1 MLGVVV
7 ICGFVSEI
15 PLQTDPLRAS
25 PRGALPVSSFL
36 PARQLWLA
44 ASLAVAALCGCSLLP
59 HRALPPAPAGGA
71 AAGPPAAPEAAAPA
85 EGSSGGLLGAIGSM
99 FGGSPPDPNTQPE
112 AFASYQLE
120 EMAHAMDEDLRGT
133 PVEVSRTEPNV
144 LRVAV
149 PANYCFDAGR
159 SAVKQPLAAVLDR
172 VAAQLKLKTTLQV
185 VVVGPSDAGDNN
197 ALRALDRAAAAR
209 DYLIARGVPAAR
221 FAVLNQASPAG
232 LEVRVAARKGL
243 RGGIAEPAR
252 APAPRQDAATQPA
265 VR

>member
-1 MLGVVV
+1 V
-7 ICGFVSEI
+7 F
-15 PLQTDPLRAS
+15 
-25 PRGALPVSSFL
+25 SFH
-36 PARQLWLA
+36 PARQFWL
-44 ASLAVAALCGCSLLP
+44 ASLAAAVLGGCSLLP
-59 HRALPPAPAGGA
+59 HRAPPPAPAGGA
-71 AAGPPAAPEAAAPA
+71 TAPSPVPEAATPPPA

-99 FGGSPPDPNTQPE
+99 FGNNPPDPNTQPE

-172 VAAQLKLKTTLQV
+172 VAAQLKLKATLQV

-232 LEVRVAARKGL
+232 LEIRVAARKGL

-252 APAPRQDAATQPA
+252 APAPRQEATLPPAA
-265 VR
+265 R

>member
-1 MLGVVV
+1 M
-7 ICGFVSEI
+7 
-15 PLQTDPLRAS
+15 
-25 PRGALPVSSFL
+25 SSFH
-36 PARQLWLA
+36 PARQFWLA
-44 ASLAVAALCGCSLLP
+44 SVAAATLCGCSLLP
-59 HRALPPAPAGGA
+59 HRAPPPAPAGGA
-71 AAGPPAAPEAAAPA
+71 VASPPAAPEAATPTPS
-85 EGSSGGLLGAIGSM
+85 EGNSGGLLGAIGSM

-133 PVEVSRTEPNV
+133 PVEVSRTEANV

-172 VAAQLKLKTTLQV
+172 MAAQLKQKTTLQV
-185 VVVGPSDAGDNN
+185 VVVGPSDAGDSN

-221 FAVLNQASPAG
+221 FSVLNQSSTGG
-232 LEVRVAARKGL
+232 LELRVAARKGL

-252 APAPRQDAATQPA
+252 APAPRQEAATLPA
-265 VR
+265 GR

>member
-1 MLGVVV
+1 M
-7 ICGFVSEI
+7 F
-15 PLQTDPLRAS
+15 
-25 PRGALPVSSFL
+25 SFH
-36 PARQLWLA
+36 PARQFWL
-44 ASLAVAALCGCSLLP
+44 ASLAAAVLGGCSLLP
-59 HRALPPAPAGGA
+59 HRAPPPAPAGGA
-71 AAGPPAAPEAAAPA
+71 AAPSPAAPEAATPPPA

-99 FGGSPPDPNTQPE
+99 FGSSPPDPNTQPE

-172 VAAQLKLKTTLQV
+172 MAAQLKLKTTLQV

-232 LEVRVAARKGL
+232 LEIRVAARKGL

-252 APAPRQDAATQPA
+252 APAPRQEATLPPAA
-265 VR
+265 R